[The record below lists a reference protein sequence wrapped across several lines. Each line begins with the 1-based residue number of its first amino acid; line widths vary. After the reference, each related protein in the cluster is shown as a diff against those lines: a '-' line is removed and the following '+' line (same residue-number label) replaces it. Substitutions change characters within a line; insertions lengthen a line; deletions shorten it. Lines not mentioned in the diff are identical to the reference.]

1 MTKSGDAYEG
11 IFSYSTPDSTET
23 NLTLSMTRRIH
34 SASEAQSNGVTDH
47 DSHFI
52 GSGPDF
58 AMTFNV
64 RDVADVNILEPS
76 IPDAL
81 KSQNGKHLHS
91 IQRPFHDALVGLAE
105 VLIVRVYELV
115 HELRQSTLV

>member
-23 NLTLSMTRRIH
+23 NFTLSMTRRIH

-47 DSHFI
+47 DFYFI

-64 RDVADVNILEPS
+64 RDVADVNISELS

-81 KSQNGKHLHS
+81 KSQNGKHIRNIHL
-91 IQRPFHDALVGLAE
+91 PFMMHRSALP
-105 VLIVRVYELV
+105 RF
-115 HELRQSTLV
+115 S